1 MEHTRWSKWQSY
13 LHSKCIKNEDGSLTI
28 PAGLVV
34 HWERQISTP
43 YSQLTEPE
51 KEADRREVRP
61 YIEYATQT
69 ATRVREETIE
79 EVKQKIES
87 LRTHYVPADNK
98 WFGDEN
104 YGVGEYRL
112 VPAKDPSKAMYC
124 LTCGRFLP
132 EEGCICGMVT
142 VDKVLSTLN
151 K

>member
-1 MEHTRWSKWQSY
+1 MTQFDTVVEEMAAMEHTRWSKWQSY

-79 EVKQKIES
+79 EVLDVAWEYIVDATQAES
-87 LRTHYVPADNK
+87 WNK
-98 WFGDEN
+98 KELAA
-104 YGVGEYRL
+104 R
-112 VPAKDPSKAMYC
+112 
-124 LTCGRFLP
+124 
-132 EEGCICGMVT
+132 
-142 VDKVLSTLN
+142 LSTLSN
-151 K
+151 

>member
-1 MEHTRWSKWQSY
+1 MTQFNTLVEEMAAMEHTRWSKWQSY

-69 ATRVREETIE
+69 TTRVREETIE
-79 EVKQKIES
+79 EAVRYIEDARQEHNDARHGTS
-87 LRTHYVPADNK
+87 TDDAYDRACDAVNL
-98 WFGDEN
+98 
-104 YGVGEYRL
+104 
-112 VPAKDPSKAMYC
+112 
-124 LTCGRFLP
+124 
-132 EEGCICGMVT
+132 
-142 VDKVLSTLN
+142 LSTLN

>member
-79 EVKQKIES
+79 EVKSAFKE
-87 LRTHYVPADNK
+87 
-98 WFGDEN
+98 E
-104 YGVGEYRL
+104 YGEDFDFT
-112 VPAKDPSKAMYC
+112 K
-124 LTCGRFLP
+124 
-132 EEGCICGMVT
+132 EGVRAG
-142 VDKVLSTLN
+142 KVFHKLSTLN

>member
-69 ATRVREETIE
+69 ATRVREETIG
-79 EVKQKIES
+79 EVKSAFKE
-87 LRTHYVPADNK
+87 
-98 WFGDEN
+98 E
-104 YGVGEYRL
+104 YGEDFDFT
-112 VPAKDPSKAMYC
+112 K
-124 LTCGRFLP
+124 
-132 EEGCICGMVT
+132 EGVRAG
-142 VDKVLSTLN
+142 KVFHKLSTLN